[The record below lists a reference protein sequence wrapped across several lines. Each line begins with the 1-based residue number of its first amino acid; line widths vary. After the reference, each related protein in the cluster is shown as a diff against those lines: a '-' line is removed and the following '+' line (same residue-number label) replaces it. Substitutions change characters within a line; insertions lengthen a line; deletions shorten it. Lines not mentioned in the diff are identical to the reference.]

1 MDLGST
7 LLLVADGVPLSR
19 QEICQAALAHPKF
32 AGGKVPEFGGSGIDG
47 KRYDTAKV
55 RETLKWTPK
64 YTSFSSFMK
73 EQHVEEEP
81 FELPK

>member
-7 LLLVADGVPLSR
+7 LLLVADGGPLSR
-19 QEICQAALAHPKF
+19 REICQAALAHPKF

-55 RETLKWTPK
+55 RDMVARWL
-64 YTSFSSFMK
+64 
-73 EQHVEEEP
+73 
-81 FELPK
+81 